1 MAIPKKFLNRLLP
14 ERSKLFFYFPN
25 PEEGDQYTTV
35 RLPFYENPQISES
48 KRARY
53 QDHQLISRS
62 SNLYTYLGADSRK
75 LDLSFNLTL
84 PHIQEEY
91 ANKNVINRS
100 VNLKSK
106 GTIHDRLLFLNP
118 GGTES
123 LTNKASFK
131 LADNYRQLQRGL
143 ASDSTVQSFK
153 AGFIADSALLSP
165 TIGQVERRKYASII
179 NYWINIIRS
188 SVVNNSNN
196 PVYGPPIIRLRH
208 GIMYQDVPCICKDYS
223 ISIDETAGY
232 DAETLLP
239 RLIKVKMNLEEFRAG
254 NFGDFD
260 PNSNNP
266 FERDNLAGWEAVLE
280 HETADPGVG
289 YLPDLPKSGSDF
301 TQDDTWAQQGANWIG
316 DKLEKNTQFLGQDII
331 DIKNLIF

>member
-1 MAIPKKFLNRLLP
+1 MAVPKRFLDRLLP
-14 ERSKLFFYFPN
+14 ERSKLIFYFPN
-25 PEEGDQYTTV
+25 PEEGDSYTTV

-100 VNLKSK
+100 VTLKAK
-106 GTIHDRLLFLNP
+106 GTRQDRQLFLNP
-118 GGTES
+118 RGASKS
-123 LTNKASFK
+123 LGNKASFK
-131 LADNYRQLQRGL
+131 LAEDYRDSQR
-143 ASDSTVQSFK
+143 ARVAESAFNPETSKIDFSRI
-153 AGFIADSALLSP
+153 GFIAESALLAP
-165 TIGQVERRKYASII
+165 TTGQVQRRKYASLI
-179 NYWINIIRS
+179 NYWVNIIRS
-188 SVVNNSNN
+188 TVVNNSNN
-196 PVYGPPIIRLRH
+196 PLYGPPIIRLRH

-239 RLIKVKMNLEEFRAG
+239 RLIKVRMNLEEFRAG
-254 NFGDFD
+254 NFGEFN

-280 HETADPGVG
+280 HETADPGVE
-289 YLPDLPKSGSDF
+289 YLDPAFKETSVFNVP
-301 TQDDTWAQQGANWIG
+301 NWT
-316 DKLEKNTQFLGQDII
+316 DTQFNKLGKLAEDNQGF
-331 DIKNLIF
+331 IFS